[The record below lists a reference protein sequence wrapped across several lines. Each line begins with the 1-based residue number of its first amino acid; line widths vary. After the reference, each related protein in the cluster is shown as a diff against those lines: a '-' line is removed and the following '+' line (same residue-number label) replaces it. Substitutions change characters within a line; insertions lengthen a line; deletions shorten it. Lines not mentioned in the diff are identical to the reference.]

1 MTALFGILT
10 VTAYCGLQKD
20 LVPVCRELGI
30 GIVCYSP
37 IGRGMLAG
45 KYSKPEDIDP
55 NDFRAKN
62 PRFLEEAFAKVCLML
77 VCNKIWSAEERCH

>member
-1 MTALFGILT
+1 MPLCSSQNRLLA
-10 VTAYCGLQKD
+10 VQKD
-20 LVPVCRELGI
+20 LVPVCRELGV

-45 KYSKPEDIDP
+45 KYTKPEDIDP

-62 PRFLEEAFAKVCLML
+62 PRFLEEAFAKVCLIL
-77 VCNKIWSAEERCH
+77 IGVLQCRRHC

>member
-1 MTALFGILT
+1 MSVDGPQVVMNSAAAG
-10 VTAYCGLQKD
+10 VVQKD
-20 LVPVCRELGI
+20 LVPVCRELGV

-55 NDFRAKN
+55 NDFRSTN
-62 PRFLEEAFAKVCLML
+62 PRFVEEAFAKVGSC
-77 VCNKIWSAEERCH
+77 CSS

>member
-1 MTALFGILT
+1 MPWYLLGALIQVRECAGAI
-10 VTAYCGLQKD
+10 QKD
-20 LVPVCRELGI
+20 LVPVCRELGV

-55 NDFRAKN
+55 NDFRAAN
-62 PRFLEEAFAKVCLML
+62 PRFVEEAFAKVGCVVVL
-77 VCNKIWSAEERCH
+77 